1 MEDNIINEATDNTEI
16 SANDIINNYSI
27 NNNNDDD
34 IINNNKEV
42 EDPALLS
49 PNEEV
54 KEENCSSQG
63 LDIKDLTQENIDA
76 YFKSENVYNEVHNQ
90 LFQNDKEYHDI
101 FNLWQNGNVLQ
112 NYLMQHNSNFS
123 NTNDVNVKADILYEA
138 KQVLENQIQERL
150 NTNIATYR
158 GKVADYVATQQFN
171 KYLEDNISNLTGIN
185 KLVDNLYST
194 ITEKAGLGIGEDSRN
209 QVGNALNNA
218 LFSLANQFKIDPKDL
233 INVLDNFS
241 SKKEMEDALT
251 HLTNNKQTNLLA
263 KNRAKSITNGG
274 SDVNKKTQ
282 KLQELDDFIQTYS
295 I

>member
-63 LDIKDLTQENIDA
+63 LDIKDLTQDNIDA

-90 LFQNDKEYHDI
+90 LFQNDKEYHDM
-101 FNLWQNGNVLQ
+101 FNLWQNGNILQ

>member
-63 LDIKDLTQENIDA
+63 LDIKDLTQDNIDA

-90 LFQNDKEYHDI
+90 LFQNDKEYHDM

>member
-63 LDIKDLTQENIDA
+63 LDIKDLTQDNIDA

-90 LFQNDKEYHDI
+90 LFQNDKEYHDM

-158 GKVADYVATQQFN
+158 GKIADYVATQQFN

>member
-27 NNNNDDD
+27 NNNNDD
-34 IINNNKEV
+34 IINNSKEV

-54 KEENCSSQG
+54 KKENCSSQG
-63 LDIKDLTQENIDA
+63 LDVKDLTQDNIDA

-90 LFQNDKEYHDI
+90 LFQNDKEYHDM

>member
-42 EDPALLS
+42 EDPALLP

-63 LDIKDLTQENIDA
+63 LDIKDLTQDNIDA

-90 LFQNDKEYHDI
+90 LFQNDKEYHDM

-138 KQVLENQIQERL
+138 KQVLENHIQERL

>member
-63 LDIKDLTQENIDA
+63 LDIKDLTQDNIDA

-90 LFQNDKEYHDI
+90 LFQNDKEYHDM
-101 FNLWQNGNVLQ
+101 FNLWKNGNILQ

-158 GKVADYVATQQFN
+158 GKVANYVATQQFN

>member
-34 IINNNKEV
+34 IINSNKEV

-63 LDIKDLTQENIDA
+63 LDIKDLTQDNIDA

>member
-1 MEDNIINEATDNTEI
+1 M
-16 SANDIINNYSI
+16 
-27 NNNNDDD
+27 
-34 IINNNKEV
+34 
-42 EDPALLS
+42 
-49 PNEEV
+49 
-54 KEENCSSQG
+54 
-63 LDIKDLTQENIDA
+63 
-76 YFKSENVYNEVHNQ
+76 
-90 LFQNDKEYHDI
+90 
-101 FNLWQNGNVLQ
+101 
-112 NYLMQHNSNFS
+112 
-123 NTNDVNVKADILYEA
+123 
-138 KQVLENQIQERL
+138 
-150 NTNIATYR
+150 
-158 GKVADYVATQQFN
+158 
-171 KYLEDNISNLTGIN
+171 EDNISNLTGIN

>member
-63 LDIKDLTQENIDA
+63 LDIKDLTQDNIDA

>member
-34 IINNNKEV
+34 IINSNKEV

-63 LDIKDLTQENIDA
+63 LDIKDLTQDNIDA

-90 LFQNDKEYHDI
+90 LFQNDKEYHDM

>member
-63 LDIKDLTQENIDA
+63 LDIKDLTQDNIDA

-90 LFQNDKEYHDI
+90 LLQNDKEYHDM